1 VGTASARRPASTIC
15 RPREAISGSLRA
27 ARTTTGPRRREVTW
41 RGRSD
46 SSTCVG
52 DGHNLVAEDFLAFTP
67 RSLALESHY
76 DAAHPDQPSAIS
88 DLLESGDAARAL
100 ATSRLVSATGALRF
114 GDERVMALVG
124 ALCVNLHAVAGFTS
138 GSSVPW

>member
-1 VGTASARRPASTIC
+1 M
-15 RPREAISGSLRA
+15 
-27 ARTTTGPRRREVTW
+27 TW